1 MQFFTSPED
10 LKSWIKSFKTP
21 DEAALNIEGVIGNDQ
36 ELDVIQSCRS
46 IFKDNDINAAN
57 VLFNIL
63 SKHNITQIRE
73 GKSKM
78 KNKLTK
84 EAQMMRQDSVYGD
97 MDLKVCPKLPFSVG
111 KRLISTYNCRHYC
124 LDSMVFDDD
133 PNRIYCAEALWRRHV
148 MDKFSREFKDKDG
161 KWVGGYINERFQ
173 VYNDDGGNNM
183 QLANGERTR
192 KPRPHQYSTER
203 RLEEARGEK
212 LTDLTASSNQFVKLA
227 STEVKNEDEYSQ
239 ETYEIFDDII
249 EMKEAGLS
257 DEDILMKVS
266 EHYEKS
272 ITHVAGVLKM
282 ATKMLD
288 SHNGKIYSH
297 DNTKMLKEA
306 QVQMPEKTTLVSR
319 KEVAITTIE
328 DGQKTTLKVE
338 TPVVIIS
345 NKNNEN
351 ILQIVDGPNV
361 GQTFKLNNPSDLNS
375 SFENIEDLKN
385 GQIQDAADE
394 LGLNE
399 PGNNV
404 NTDANIEKGMDIN
417 KNINIQED
425 FPIIEK

>member
-227 STEVKNEDEYSQ
+227 STEVENKDEHSQ
-239 ETYEIFDDII
+239 KTYEIFDDII

-272 ITHVAGVLKM
+272 IIHVAGVLKM

-297 DNTKMLKEA
+297 DNTKMQKEA

-319 KEVAITTIE
+319 KEVEITTIE

-351 ILQIVDGPNV
+351 ILQIVDGPNT

-399 PGNNV
+399 TGNNV
-404 NTDANIEKGMDIN
+404 NTDANIENGMNIN
-417 KNINIQED
+417 KNTQED